1 MDALKVLA
9 LLAVILSTGYIG
21 FFFGKLSERVR
32 RLERAARSRLP
43 YRQSEGLEDLIAVAL
58 DLDSSLTRAEK
69 LLQIARA
76 IRGGSYDPETPA
88 GPRPRKG

>member
-1 MDALKVLA
+1 MEIL
-9 LLAVILSTGYIG
+9 VIIAAIPAAFYIG
-21 FFFGKLSERVR
+21 YFVRGQMERNK
-32 RLERAARSRLP
+32 RLEQAARSRMP

-76 IRGGSYDPETPA
+76 IRAGSYDPETPA
-88 GPRPRKG
+88 GKR